1 MESDEIFLG
10 NSKGWKEEAQAVIQD
25 VKKHVKT
32 IEVSEKLQVN
42 RKMSFLLNLIG
53 KTFAKV

>member
-32 IEVSEKLQVN
+32 IQVSEKLQVN
-42 RKMSFLLNLIG
+42 TKSQSIETDR
-53 KTFAKV
+53 

>member
-32 IEVSEKLQVN
+32 IEVSEKLQVK
-42 RKMSFLLNLIG
+42 RKKTFLLSLIG
-53 KTFAKV
+53 KIFVKV